1 MHPRKISLAWGIF
14 FINDGSKI
22 DVKMSQITMC
32 YVVCYKRNPINLQF
46 QTNKL
51 EVEDRSCFIFQK

>member
-1 MHPRKISLAWGIF
+1 MHPRRISLTWGIF

-32 YVVCYKRNPINLQF
+32 YVVCYKRKQVSKNNGIISPRN
-46 QTNKL
+46 T
-51 EVEDRSCFIFQK
+51 